1 MTKKYQAPSFLDGL
15 HDQAAYERWLHRKAM
30 AHVRRDRKRGNETA
44 TVSEY
49 KQAIHAAVIES
60 RGNDSYTGEPLDW
73 SLLSKYSN
81 DESKEFRRE
90 YKRLFQLLP
99 SVDHVGDGLG
109 PADFKICS
117 WRTND
122 CKNDLSHEELVEFCK
137 LVISH
142 SGKIA

>member
-44 TVSEY
+44 TGAEY

-137 LVISH
+137 RVISH
-142 SGKIA
+142 SGEIA